1 MKTVSKILMVLSL
14 VLMTNTAFAH
24 DNVSKTTLSADEV
37 LSDLMAGNQ
46 HFAKSEM
53 NHPHQDHKR
62 MLELSKGQHPVAAV
76 LTCSD
81 SRVPPEIVFDKGL
94 GDLFV
99 IRVAGNVL
107 DNNIIASVE
116 YATEHLGTPL
126 VIVLGHTKCGAVSAA
141 VEHGKDTNHIMQL
154 VKEIEPAINQAKCQ
168 KGDEIE
174 NVIINNVINVT
185 NELKNSQPLLNSQI
199 KEGKVKIIGAVY
211 DIETGKVEII
221 SK

>member
-1 MKTVSKILMVLSL
+1 
-14 VLMTNTAFAH
+14 
-24 DNVSKTTLSADEV
+24 
-37 LSDLMAGNQ
+37 
-46 HFAKSEM
+46 
-53 NHPHQDHKR
+53 
-62 MLELSKGQHPVAAV
+62 
-76 LTCSD
+76 
-81 SRVPPEIVFDKGL
+81 
-94 GDLFV
+94 
-99 IRVAGNVL
+99 
-107 DNNIIASVE
+107 
-116 YATEHLGTPL
+116 
-126 VIVLGHTKCGAVSAA
+126 
-141 VEHGKDTNHIMQL
+141 MQL

>member
-1 MKTVSKILMVLSL
+1 
-14 VLMTNTAFAH
+14 MTNTAFAH